1 MSTTTQGYKRP
12 FSVYARRF
20 ISFGSRYFVA
30 LVLILFAVIPA
41 LWVISASF
49 NPAKSLSSYHL
60 IPNNPDLNNFK
71 QLLEDQNFP
80 YLKWFLNSLKIG
92 GITSL
97 ATVFITAMTGYA
109 LSRFRFQGRTAL
121 MSTVLIINIFP
132 SILAMVA
139 LYTIMQQIGLFVPG
153 FGFDTH
159 GGLIMIYIAGQMGI
173 NALMVKSYIDTIPKE
188 LDEAAWIEGASYWET
203 FLHVMLPMILPILV
217 TVGLLAFIGS
227 YGDFIIARVLLKS
240 ADKLTV
246 MVGLFLFRSDRFD
259 VDFGKITAGAVLAML
274 PVIMLYFPLQK
285 YVISGMTM
293 GAVKE

>member
-1 MSTTTQGYKRP
+1 MTTSTDNYQRP
-12 FSVYARRF
+12 FSVKLQRF
-20 ISFGSRYFVA
+20 LSYSSRYLIA
-30 LVLILFAVIPA
+30 LALILFAVIPT

-49 NPAKSLSSYHL
+49 NPAKSLGSGYL
-60 IPNNPDLNNFK
+60 IPRNPDFNNYK
-71 QLLEDQNFP
+71 QLLQDINFP
-80 YLKWFLNSLKIG
+80 YLKWFLNSLKVAA
-92 GITSL
+92 ITSL
-97 ATVFITAMTGYA
+97 ATIVITCTTGYA
-109 LSRFRFQGRTAL
+109 LSRFRFKGRRAL
-121 MSTVLIINIFP
+121 MSAVLIINIFP

-139 LYTIMQQIGLFVPG
+139 LYTIFQQVGQFVPG

-173 NALMVKSYIDTIPKE
+173 NSLMMKSYVDSIPKE
-188 LDEAAWIEGASYWET
+188 LDEAAWVEGASYWQT
-203 FLHVMLPMILPILV
+203 FRYVILPMITPMLI
-217 TVGLLAFIGS
+217 TVGLLAFIGA

-285 YVISGMTM
+285 YVISGMTT

>member
-1 MSTTTQGYKRP
+1 MTTSIPEYKRP
-12 FSVYARRF
+12 LSVRIQRFFSY
-20 ISFGSRYFVA
+20 GSRYFVA
-30 LVLILFAVIPA
+30 LLLILFAVVPT

-49 NPAKSLSSYHL
+49 NPAKSLSSATL
-60 IPNNPDLNNFK
+60 IPKDPDLNNYK
-71 QLLEDQNFP
+71 QLLEDINFP
-80 YLKWFLNSLKIG
+80 YLKWFTNSLKIAV
-92 GITSL
+92 ITSVV
-97 ATVFITAMTGYA
+97 TVFITCITGYA
-109 LSRFRFQGRTAL
+109 LSRFRFKGRRAL
-121 MSTVLIINIFP
+121 MSGILIINVFP

-139 LYTIMQQIGLFVPG
+139 LYTIMQQIGQFVPA

-159 GGLIMIYIAGQMGI
+159 GGLIMIYISGQMGI
-173 NALMVKSYIDTIPKE
+173 NALMVKSYIDSIPKE
-188 LDEAAWIEGASYWET
+188 LDEAAWVEGASYWQT
-203 FLHVMLPMILPILV
+203 FRYVILPMITPILI

-285 YVISGMTM
+285 YVISGMTT

>member
-1 MSTTTQGYKRP
+1 MTTSTIEYRRP
-12 FSVYARRF
+12 FSVRLRKF
-20 ISFGSRYFVA
+20 FSFGSRYFIAV
-30 LVLILFAVIPA
+30 LLILFAVVPT
-41 LWVISASF
+41 LWVISASL
-49 NPAKSLSSYHL
+49 NPAKSLSSATL
-60 IPNNPDLNNFK
+60 IPKDPDLNNYK
-71 QLLEDQNFP
+71 QLLEDVNFP
-80 YLKWFLNSLKIG
+80 YLKWFLNSLKVAT
-92 GITSL
+92 ITSL
-97 ATVFITAMTGYA
+97 TTVLITCVTGYA
-109 LSRFRFQGRTAL
+109 LSRFRFKGRRAL
-121 MSTVLIINIFP
+121 MSGILIINIFP

-139 LYTIMQQIGLFVPG
+139 LYTIMQQIGQYIPS

-173 NALMVKSYIDTIPKE
+173 NALMVKSYIDSIPSE
-188 LDEAAWIEGASYWET
+188 LDEAAWIEGASYWQT
-203 FLHVMLPMILPILV
+203 FRYVILPMITPILI

-240 ADKLTV
+240 ADQLTV

-285 YVISGMTM
+285 YVISGMTA

>member
-1 MSTTTQGYKRP
+1 MATSTPEYKRP
-12 FSVYARRF
+12 LSVRIQRF
-20 ISFGSRYFVA
+20 FSFGSRYFIA
-30 LVLILFAVIPA
+30 LLLILFAVVPT

-49 NPAKSLSSYHL
+49 NPAKSLSSAYL
-60 IPNNPDLNNFK
+60 IPKDPDLNNYK
-71 QLLEDQNFP
+71 QLLEDVNFP
-80 YLKWFLNSLKIG
+80 YLKWFTNSLKIAT
-92 GITSL
+92 ITSL
-97 ATVFITAMTGYA
+97 ATVFITCLTGYA
-109 LSRFRFQGRTAL
+109 LSRFRFKGRRTL
-121 MSTVLIINIFP
+121 MSAILIINVFP

-139 LYTIMQQIGLFVPG
+139 LYTIMQQIGQFVPA

-159 GGLIMIYIAGQMGI
+159 GGLILIYISGQMGI
-173 NALMVKSYIDTIPKE
+173 NALMVKSYIDSIPKE
-188 LDEAAWIEGASYWET
+188 LDEAAWVEGASYWQT
-203 FLHVMLPMILPILV
+203 FRYVILPMITPILI

-285 YVISGMTM
+285 YVISGMTT

>member
-1 MSTTTQGYKRP
+1 MSSTTTQYKRP
-12 FSVYARRF
+12 VSVILQRIMNY
-20 ISFGSRYFVA
+20 GSRYLIAV
-30 LVLILFAVIPA
+30 VLILFAVIPT

-49 NPAKSLSSYHL
+49 NPAKSLGSGYL
-60 IPNNPDLNNFK
+60 IPRDPDLNNYR
-71 QLLEDQNFP
+71 QLLNDQNFP
-80 YLKWFLNSLKIG
+80 YMKWFLNSLKIG
-92 GITSL
+92 TITSVS
-97 ATVFITAMTGYA
+97 TVILTAMIGYA
-109 LSRFRFQGRTAL
+109 LSRFRFKGRRVL
-121 MSTVLIINIFP
+121 MSTVLIINVFP

-139 LYTIMQQIGLFVPG
+139 LYTIMQQVGQFVPG

-173 NALMVKSYIDTIPKE
+173 NALMVKSYIDSIPKE
-188 LDEAAWIEGASYWET
+188 LDEAAMIEGASYWQT
-203 FLHVMLPMILPILV
+203 FTQIILPMITPILI

-240 ADKLTV
+240 ADQLTV

>member
-1 MSTTTQGYKRP
+1 MATSTQEYKRP
-12 FSVYARRF
+12 LSVRLQRF
-20 ISFGSRYFVA
+20 FSFGSRYFIA
-30 LVLILFAVIPA
+30 LLLILFAVVPT

-49 NPAKSLSSYHL
+49 NPAKSLSSATL
-60 IPNNPDLNNFK
+60 IPKDPDLNNYK
-71 QLLEDQNFP
+71 QLLEDVNFP
-80 YLKWFLNSLKIG
+80 YLKWFTNSLKIAV
-92 GITSL
+92 ITSL
-97 ATVFITAMTGYA
+97 VTVFITCITGYA
-109 LSRFRFQGRTAL
+109 LSRFRFKGRRAL
-121 MSTVLIINIFP
+121 MSGILIINVFP

-139 LYTIMQQIGLFVPG
+139 LYTIMQQIGQFVPA

-159 GGLIMIYIAGQMGI
+159 GGLIMIYISGQMGI
-173 NALMVKSYIDTIPKE
+173 NALMVKSYIDSIPKE
-188 LDEAAWIEGASYWET
+188 LDEAAWVEGASYWQT
-203 FLHVMLPMILPILV
+203 FRYVILPMITPILI

-274 PVIMLYFPLQK
+274 PVILLYFPLQK
-285 YVISGMTM
+285 YVISGMTT